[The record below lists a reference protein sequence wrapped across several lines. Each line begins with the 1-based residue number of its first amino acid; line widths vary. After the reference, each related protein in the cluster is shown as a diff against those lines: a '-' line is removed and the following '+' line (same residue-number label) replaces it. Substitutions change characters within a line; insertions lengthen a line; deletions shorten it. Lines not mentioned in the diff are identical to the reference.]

1 MIISMIA
8 AMDQNRAI
16 GFNNNLLWHLPN
28 DFKWFKEKT
37 KGKPMIMGRHT
48 MLSLGKP
55 LPGRLNI
62 VVSSSPEYIIDG
74 YLYANS
80 LENALS
86 IVPEGTEEV
95 MIIGGG
101 QIYKQMLE
109 KADRLYITVVNHAWP
124 NADTYF
130 PQWKE
135 EEWLLGFNEFHASD
149 ERHAY
154 SFEFKI
160 LNRK

>member
-1 MIISMIA
+1 MIA